1 MAKPG
6 NLSYNPV
13 MIRKIT
19 VRGIVLHEGKLLC
32 AKLKPYKES
41 LQKHGNDYWCIP
53 GGGLDE
59 NETLVE
65 GVEREMIEETG
76 IKPVV
81 GSLLYVQ
88 QFVQGEREFIEFFF
102 HITNS
107 EAYLNID
114 LSKTSHGEK
123 EIEEIGF
130 IDPASNYVLPKFLS
144 GEDIGTFAA
153 SNAPTRIFCPM
164 EDKD

>member
-1 MAKPG
+1 MAKSG

-32 AKLKPYKES
+32 AKLKPYKDS
-41 LQKHGNDYWCIP
+41 LQKHGNEYWCIP

-59 NETLVE
+59 GETLIA

-107 EAYLNID
+107 EDYLHID
-114 LSKTSHGEK
+114 LSKTTHGEE
-123 EIEEIGF
+123 EIEEIGLV
-130 IDPASNYVLPKFLS
+130 DPATTYVLPKFLS
-144 GEDIGTFAA
+144 TVDLEDFAA
-153 SNAPTRIFCPM
+153 SNAPTRIFYEM
-164 EDKD
+164 GKS